1 MGERKE
7 KLGGYLKVS
16 YGLADLGFIFMVTMS
31 NTYLLMFYT
40 DVAGITAAAAGTL
53 MMVGR
58 IIDSCSPPVIGAVIE
73 KSHMKWGKYR
83 SWLMIGAPLI
93 FITNALMFLNNSITM
108 PAKAVLACIV
118 YAVFCISTN
127 IAYTG
132 YTSMNS
138 SLTNDQKERVQ
149 LSTFRGQGNALGK
162 CLAGFLLIPMIT
174 ILGGEKEMNARGFF
188 LASLAAGLMCVLLY
202 GNLAWASK
210 GKDIQS
216 IPGNTGAK
224 DSLKVGEMLGLVF
237 KNKNLMLLFL
247 TDVARILSMLVM
259 YAMFPYFFKYVVHD
273 INGAAPFFGIVNIL
287 AFVGATSVPLVTRYL
302 SKRNAYITGNLT
314 CGGDDLGCFIQ
325 QQRHGY
331 HCPYLYGIYRL
342 FLGKCGEHIYVCRYC
357 GLRRVEDRKK
367 CQRFVLL
374 HVPALH
380 QDSSSVQHRHC
391 RFWVVHGWIC
401 GEHRADAAGRP
412 RNPCH
417 FHGASCRT
425 FDLGGSA
432 AYVL

>member
-1 MGERKE
+1 
-7 KLGGYLKVS
+7 
-16 YGLADLGFIFMVTMS
+16 MVTMS

-188 LASLAAGLMCVLLY
+188 LASLAAGLMCVLLVRK
-202 GNLAWASK
+202 LAWASK
-210 GKDIQS
+210 GKGYPEYTGGIQ
-216 IPGNTGAK
+216 GAK
-224 DSLKVGEMLGLVF
+224 
-237 KNKNLMLLFL
+237 
-247 TDVARILSMLVM
+247 
-259 YAMFPYFFKYVVHD
+259 
-273 INGAAPFFGIVNIL
+273 
-287 AFVGATSVPLVTRYL
+287 
-302 SKRNAYITGNLT
+302 
-314 CGGDDLGCFIQ
+314 
-325 QQRHGY
+325 
-331 HCPYLYGIYRL
+331 
-342 FLGKCGEHIYVCRYC
+342 
-357 GLRRVEDRKK
+357 
-367 CQRFVLL
+367 
-374 HVPALH
+374 
-380 QDSSSVQHRHC
+380 
-391 RFWVVHGWIC
+391 
-401 GEHRADAAGRP
+401 
-412 RNPCH
+412 
-417 FHGASCRT
+417 
-425 FDLGGSA
+425 
-432 AYVL
+432 